1 MGGRG
6 GSSGLSQNRIGSE
19 LEKIRNATK
28 ENLRVFDSNGNLIYL
43 EGGTK
48 GHTGYSTI
56 DYEGKII
63 AHNHPKGY
71 APYPSG
77 TDFDTFQRHNAKEMI
92 IVSKDYTVSVRK
104 DPSFKS
110 ISGIRESISYAAHMM
125 GERDVLTQSRKD
137 VREKKISAQQA
148 NEKILDFYKK
158 VAKRAGYIM
167 EVRKKK

>member
-6 GSSGLSQNRIGSE
+6 GASGLSQNKIGSE
-19 LEKIRNATK
+19 LEKIRNAAK
-28 ENLRVFDSNGNLIYL
+28 ENLRVFDSNGNLIYS

-48 GHTGYSTI
+48 GHTGYSNV
-56 DYEGKII
+56 DYEGKIV

-77 TDFDTFQRHNAKEMI
+77 TDFDTFQNHNAKEMI

-110 ISGIRESISYAAHMM
+110 LSGIRESISYAAHSM
-125 GERDVLTQSRKD
+125 GERSILTQARKD
-137 VREKKISAQQA
+137 VRERKISVQQA
-148 NEKILDFYKK
+148 NERILEFYKK
-158 VAKRAGYIM
+158 VTKRAGYIM